1 MLFMKIEATEVKAKL
16 DLLIGS
22 DIDTVIIRQDRCI
35 FMTGTANLIHQS
47 MVK

>member
-22 DIDTVIIRQDRCI
+22 DIDTVIRQDRCI
-35 FMTGTANLIHQS
+35 FMTGTANLTHQS